1 MARTPLTYN
10 PSNGVTAGMWSED
23 GVVHKVL
30 TRRRDATSHW
40 AASDD
45 ERHWNFWKR
54 EALAYESG
62 LPAQLGLGAPR
73 VLGIAG
79 SDEGDI
85 ELRLEHVEGRHS
97 DALTVEDL
105 EVVAT
110 TLGRAQGSR
119 ELPAYGWLSSGF
131 LRAYGGARPVNWA
144 LLADDDAWAQP
155 PMRDHF
161 PARLR
166 QGLVRLHDQRERL
179 LGLMERLPRTLC
191 HLDVWPS
198 NLIRRPAGEVVLL
211 DWAFAGDGALGE
223 DIGNLIP
230 NVLLPPEALDDLDAR
245 LTAAYLQGL
254 REAGWTGDER
264 LVRLAICASAVRY
277 DFLTAYCLEHASAGE
292 HLDYAEHA
300 AALALCARW
309 AEEAERLAS

>member
-30 TRRRDATSHW
+30 TRRRDAPSHW

-45 ERHWNFWKR
+45 ERHWNFWRR

-73 VLGIAG
+73 VLGIAE

-110 TLGRAQGSR
+110 PRARAGTPRATRLRMAQR
-119 ELPAYGWLSSGF
+119 GF

-166 QGLVRLHDQRERL
+166 QGLVRLHDQREHL

-191 HLDVWPS
+191 HLDVWPN

-245 LTAAYLQGL
+245 LTPRTCKGS
-254 REAGWTGDER
+254 RGGVDGR
-264 LVRLAICASAVRY
+264 
-277 DFLTAYCLEHASAGE
+277 
-292 HLDYAEHA
+292 
-300 AALALCARW
+300 
-309 AEEAERLAS
+309 